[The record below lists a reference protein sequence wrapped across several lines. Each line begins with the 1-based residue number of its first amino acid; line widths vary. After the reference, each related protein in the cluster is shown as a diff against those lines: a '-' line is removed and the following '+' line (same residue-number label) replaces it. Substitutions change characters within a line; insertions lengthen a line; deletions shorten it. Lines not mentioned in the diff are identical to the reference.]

1 MDIAAYLDQTLTFI
15 ETHRVWAG
23 PIFGLLAFGESM
35 VVLGVLIP
43 ATGIMLAAGAL
54 VGAGKLPFLDLWI
67 GGAIGA
73 GLGDALSYWIGHKLG
88 PAAHRLWPFSRHPEL
103 LTAAERIF
111 ARWGWA
117 AVVVGRFIGPLRA
130 SIPTVAGIAAM
141 PNLPFQL
148 ANFGSAILWIPV
160 LVFPGTVGAWAWEM
174 VAHGDVMGGVGL
186 GFALVAVVLGA
197 VVAWRRVL
205 PKFLDRGRDAEK

>member
-1 MDIAAYLDQTLTFI
+1 MDIAGFFDQILDFI
-15 ETHRVWAG
+15 ETHRVLAG

-73 GLGDALSYWIGHKLG
+73 ALGDALSYWIGHKLG

-103 LTAAERIF
+103 LTAAERLF
-111 ARWGWA
+111 ARWGWM
-117 AVVVGRFIGPLRA
+117 AVVIGRFIGPLRA
-130 SIPTVAGIAAM
+130 TIPTVAGIAAM

-148 ANFGSAILWIPV
+148 ANFGSAILWIPI

-174 VAHGDVMGGVGL
+174 VAQGDVMGGVGL
-186 GFALVAVVLGA
+186 GFALIAVVLGA

-205 PKFLDRGRDAEK
+205 PRVLDRGNDAPK

>member
-1 MDIAAYLDQTLTFI
+1 MDIGGTFDQTLDFI

-73 GLGDALSYWIGHKLG
+73 ALGDALSYWIGHKLG

-103 LTAAERIF
+103 LTAAERLF
-111 ARWGWA
+111 ARWGWM

-130 SIPTVAGIAAM
+130 SIPTVAGIASM
-141 PNLPFQL
+141 PSLPFQL

-160 LVFPGTVGAWAWEM
+160 LVFPGTIGAWAWEM

-186 GFALVAVVLGA
+186 ALALVAGVLGA
-197 VVAWRRVL
+197 VVAWRRLL
-205 PKFLDRGRDAEK
+205 PKFLDRGSDAAK

>member
-1 MDIAAYLDQTLTFI
+1 MDIAAYLDQILAFV

-23 PIFGLLAFGESM
+23 LVFGLLAFGESM

-73 GLGDALSYWIGHKLG
+73 ALGDAVSYWIGHKLG

-141 PNLPFQL
+141 PRLPFQL
-148 ANFGSAILWIPV
+148 ANFGSAFLWIPV

-205 PKFLDRGRDAEK
+205 PKFLERGRDAEK